1 MKILKGQVFAG
12 KLIIENS
19 FIDFGLFTCG
29 KNKQA
34 NKLNRAA
41 IIPLEE
47 YAKLLQ
53 IAEQFERLAILMPL
67 HEALQKR
74 EIEIMDEAQVDKKL
88 LEDVSGKKGKT
99 YFKK

>member
-1 MKILKGQVFAG
+1 MRLLKGKVFAG
-12 KLIIENS
+12 KLTIENS

-29 KNKQA
+29 KTNT
-34 NKLNRAA
+34 LNRAA

-53 IAEQFERLAILMPL
+53 AAEQFERLAILVPL

-74 EIEIMDEAQVDKKL
+74 EIEIMDEAQIDKNL
-88 LEDVSGKKGKT
+88 L
-99 YFKK
+99 

>member
-1 MKILKGQVFAG
+1 MKIFKGKVFAG
-12 KLIIENS
+12 KLNIENS

-29 KNKQA
+29 KI

-53 IAEQFERLAILMPL
+53 AAEQFERLAILMPL

-74 EIEIMDEAQVDKKL
+74 EIEIMDEAQVDKNL
-88 LEDVSGKKGKT
+88 L
-99 YFKK
+99 

>member
-1 MKILKGQVFAG
+1 MKVLKGQVFAG

-29 KNKQA
+29 QTNKQT

-53 IAEQFERLAILMPL
+53 AAEQFERLAILMPL
-67 HEALQKR
+67 HKALQKR
-74 EIEIMDEAQVDKKL
+74 EIEIMDDAQVDKNL
-88 LEDVSGKKGKT
+88 L
-99 YFKK
+99 